1 MKKEKTGS
9 DILLYSAIIV
19 TCVLA
24 VFIMLSTD
32 LNPKRSS
39 FDMYFSDF
47 PKQIKEGQSISFSVI
62 IDAADSQ
69 TPLTLSILLD
79 GVEQTNKTISGQPL
93 GKLDFT
99 IDKEFRTG
107 EAHEVMVSLYD
118 KAKTYHE
125 YGSAS
130 APYYIFFRVDVV

>member
-1 MKKEKTGS
+1 MKKEKTANHE
-9 DILLYSAIIV
+9 ILLYSMIVV

-24 VFIMLSTD
+24 VSIMLATD

-47 PKQIKEGQSISFSVI
+47 PKQIESGQSISFSVV
-62 IDAADSQ
+62 IDADSSQ
-69 TPLTLSILLD
+69 TPLTLSVLLD
-79 GVEQTNKTISGQPL
+79 GIEQKNMTLAALPN
-93 GKLDFT
+93 KLDFT
-99 IDKEFRTG
+99 LDKDFKTG
-107 EAHEVMVSLYD
+107 ETHEVFVSLYD
-118 KAKTYHE
+118 GAKTYHQ

>member
-1 MKKEKTGS
+1 MKREKTGNE
-9 DILLYSAIIV
+9 ILLYSAIIV
-19 TCVLA
+19 ACILA

-39 FDMYFSDF
+39 FEMYLSDF
-47 PKQIKEGQSISFSVI
+47 PKQIKDGQSISFSVV
-62 IDAADSQ
+62 IDADEPT

-79 GVEQTNKTISGQPL
+79 GVEQDNRTISSQPP

-99 IDKEFRTG
+99 IDNEFRTG
-107 EAHEVMVSLYD
+107 ETHEVMVSLYD

-130 APYYIFFRVDVV
+130 TPYYIFFRVDVV